1 MELEELNGEN
11 IIWQQVVGLRTEYY
25 FNEVL
30 FVQLDLQS
38 KVSFLAYSHDQ
49 TLKVIKRFLYL
60 LFFFQMASKL
70 ILGCLALMVV
80 STYARSSKFESFWFN
95 SKLYRNKVNWVN
107 NITLT
112 RTLDIGSK

>member
-60 LFFFQMASKL
+60 LFFFFSDGVQTYSR
-70 ILGCLALMVV
+70 VF
-80 STYARSSKFESFWFN
+80 STH
-95 SKLYRNKVNWVN
+95 
-107 NITLT
+107 
-112 RTLDIGSK
+112 GSVYLREIK